1 MEECLM
7 LITFHSKAAADVLM
21 RADDALPLLRAAGK
35 SVVGDALPPLGVFT
49 RDQLPA
55 AIAGL
60 EAAVHAVPKTVPD
73 DEEVDHRQAKVT
85 LRQRA
90 FPLLDMMHKSL
101 DAGADIIWESA
112 RSW

>member
-1 MEECLM
+1 M

-35 SVVGDALPPLGVFT
+35 SVVGDFPALGVFT

-60 EAAVHAVPKTVPD
+60 EAAVHAAPADMLDD
-73 DEEVDHRQAKVT
+73 DEIDHRHAKVT

-90 FPLLDMMHKSL
+90 FPLLEMMHKSL
-101 DAGADIIWESA
+101 DAGADITWESA
-112 RSW
+112 RGW